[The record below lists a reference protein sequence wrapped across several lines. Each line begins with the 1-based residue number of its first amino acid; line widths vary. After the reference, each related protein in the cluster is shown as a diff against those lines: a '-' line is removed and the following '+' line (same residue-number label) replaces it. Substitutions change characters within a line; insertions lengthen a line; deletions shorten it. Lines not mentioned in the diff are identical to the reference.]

1 MSPIPLTLLRYG
13 RAGRLSRGGAYL
25 STQLN
30 LALWLA
36 LWLLWLIELCGNIN
50 TLPMLVIAFI
60 WPGSFY
66 FLSHGTLSLG
76 TWSLQTQSSW
86 TWRDPMGLE
95 KPKPCREVMRRH
107 CLMAP
112 SEFCNN
118 QHQLLVMWMT
128 HLGHQ
133 PSLRL
138 QETHSTA
145 TVLLQPHD
153 RILVI
158 LSLVTSGAQSTQEIM
173 RKKNTNVL
181 FKPVSLGA
189 VCHTAIVSWEVSLIL
204 SQWWLKN

>member
-13 RAGRLSRGGAYL
+13 HAGRLSRGEAYL
-25 STQLN
+25 STLLN

-60 WPGSFY
+60 WPRSFY
-66 FLSHGTLSLG
+66 FLSHGMLSLG
-76 TWSLQTQSSW
+76 TRSLQTQSSW

-95 KPKPCREVMRRH
+95 KPKPRREVMRRH

-118 QHQLLVMWMT
+118 QHQLLIMWMT

-145 TVLLQPHD
+145 TVLLQP
-153 RILVI
+153 RAGILVI
-158 LSLVTSGAQSTQEIM
+158 LSLVTSWAQSTQEIM
-173 RKKNTNVL
+173 RKKIRTR
-181 FKPVSLGA
+181 
-189 VCHTAIVSWEVSLIL
+189 CL
-204 SQWWLKN
+204 SQSVLGQFVTQR